1 MENRNERLR
10 AMGRWGL
17 LPTLA
22 ELGILALLIVG
33 FVLLRVSDW
42 APRLTWVPD
51 RTAGGE
57 AINDPNAV
65 RFCYMLLTLPLTAG
79 LLALSR
85 RGRSESA
92 KFWPALLAGITAWQ
106 GIGESSWHFGVPSGA
121 EFVFF
126 PKIEGVQGTT
136 ALLLFLPAALYVVLS
151 RRACFSMRTWLLSF
165 GCNWLGHWVLL
176 GAGGLIAATGW
187 MSLSD
192 WLPLCGAL
200 IGGGGAVLTA
210 WRMYRVSPE
219 KQSLLLLSIVLY
231 MALGVLMEGCMGIA
245 SGLE

>member
-1 MENRNERLR
+1 MKNRSERLR
-10 AMGRWGL
+10 AMGRWSL

-42 APRLTWVPD
+42 APRLAWMPD
-51 RTAGGE
+51 RLEGGE
-57 AINDPNAV
+57 AVNDPNLV

-85 RGRSESA
+85 RGRTESA

-121 EFVFF
+121 DFAFF
-126 PKIEGVQGTT
+126 PRIEGVQGTT
-136 ALLLFLPAALYVVLS
+136 MLILFLPVALSIVLDS
-151 RRACFSMRTWLLSF
+151 RACFSLRTGLLSF
-165 GCNWLGHWVLL
+165 SCNWLGHWVLL
-176 GAGGLIAATGW
+176 GIGGLTEAAGW
-187 MSLSD
+187 LSVAD
-192 WLPLCGAL
+192 WMPLCGAL
-200 IGGGGAVLTA
+200 LGGGGAALTA
-210 WRMYRVSPE
+210 WRMYRVSPDR
-219 KQSLLLLSIVLY
+219 KSLLLLSIVLY
-231 MALGVLMEGCMGIA
+231 MALGVLAEGCMGIA